1 MLASTPQ
8 RGKIALIP
16 TLVHVSMPKAAT
28 RRMPRMA
35 IHRRR
40 HIADLDAVLSLGSV
54 GGLGMDGSNARRT
67 HKIVADPEALY
78 FRLR

>member
-1 MLASTPQ
+1 M
-8 RGKIALIP
+8 IP
-16 TLVHVSMPKAAT
+16 TLVQVSMPKAAT

-35 IHRRR
+35 IHKRR
-40 HIADLDAVLSLGSV
+40 HIADLVDVLMRGTV
-54 GGLGMDGSNARRT
+54 GGLDMDGSNARRT

>member
-1 MLASTPQ
+1 
-8 RGKIALIP
+8 
-16 TLVHVSMPKAAT
+16 
-28 RRMPRMA
+28 MA

-40 HIADLDAVLSLGSV
+40 HIADLDVLTLGSV
-54 GGLGMDGSNARRT
+54 VGLDMGGSNARRT

>member
-1 MLASTPQ
+1 
-8 RGKIALIP
+8 
-16 TLVHVSMPKAAT
+16 
-28 RRMPRMA
+28 MA

-54 GGLGMDGSNARRT
+54 GGLGMDGSNVRRT

>member
-1 MLASTPQ
+1 
-8 RGKIALIP
+8 
-16 TLVHVSMPKAAT
+16 
-28 RRMPRMA
+28 MA

-40 HIADLDAVLSLGSV
+40 HIADLDTVLTLGSV
-54 GGLGMDGSNARRT
+54 VGVDMDGSNARRT